1 MTRAAQPP
9 VPVVEVHAVPAVTG
23 RPTALPYGLS
33 SLGLVMH
40 PYRDTSEVLENIA
53 SWAATRRIRL
63 LAAGT
68 SPSTTL
74 PGAVTMVPRRQLAE
88 AADLLAAIG
97 GDGTV
102 LGALRLAADT
112 RTPVL
117 GVAFGHLG
125 YLTETTPERLTPVL
139 DELAAGQHV
148 RTLLP
153 VLDVRCRAAS
163 GRAPALAVPTAHA
176 PVSDP
181 VIAVNDV
188 VLARTAGHGQASLAV
203 TVGGDLFVRYS
214 TDAVIIATP
223 LGSTAYSLSAGGP
236 IASVS
241 LDMLLI
247 TPVAP
252 SGFFSRSLL
261 VAPTDVVEITVLDDS
276 APVTAEADG
285 QLVATLRPGASIEVR
300 SSPARTA
307 LVRLD
312 ATASFYA
319 RVRRRL
325 AVPDAL
331 ILGPV
336 VEP

>member
-1 MTRAAQPP
+1 VNVEDVVAPKRAA
-9 VPVVEVHAVPAVTG
+9 
-23 RPTALPYGLS
+23 LPHGLS
-33 SLGLVMH
+33 RLGLVLH
-40 PYRDTSEVLENIA
+40 PSRDTTEVVTTVA
-53 SWAATRRIRL
+53 GWAATHAVRL

-74 PGAVTMVPRRQLAE
+74 PEPVGRVSHSRLAGAV
-88 AADLLAAIG
+88 DLLAAIG

-102 LGALRLAADT
+102 LGALRLATDT

-125 YLTETTPERLTPVL
+125 YLTETTPERLTVVL
-139 DELAAGQHV
+139 DQLAAGQHV
-148 RTLLP
+148 RTSLP
-153 VLDVRCRAAS
+153 VLDIRCTAAS
-163 GRAPALAVPTAHA
+163 GRAPARADPAARA
-176 PVSDP
+176 PVGDP
-181 VIAVNDV
+181 VIAVNDL

-223 LGSTAYSLSAGGP
+223 LGSTAYSLAAGGP
-236 IASVS
+236 IASVN

-252 SGFFSRSLL
+252 SGFFSRTLL
-261 VAPTDVVEITVLDDS
+261 AAPTDVVEVTVLEDS

-285 QLVATLRPGASIEVR
+285 QLVATLEPGARIEVR
-300 SSPARTA
+300 STPARTA

-331 ILGPV
+331 VLGPV
-336 VEP
+336 PEA

>member
-1 MTRAAQPP
+1 MNDAAVP
-9 VPVVEVHAVPAVTG
+9 VPARAKTAVPH
-23 RPTALPYGLS
+23 GLTQ
-33 SLGLVMH
+33 LGLVLH
-40 PYRDTSEVLENIA
+40 PYRDTSEIVTDIA
-53 SWAATRRIRL
+53 GWAATRGVRL
-63 LAAGT
+63 LAAG
-68 SPSTTL
+68 PSRPTNL
-74 PGAVTMVPRRQLAE
+74 PAAVTVLPRRRLAR

-102 LGALRLAADT
+102 LGALRLATDT
-112 RTPVL
+112 GTPVL

-125 YLTETTPERLTPVL
+125 YLTDTNPEQLTVVL
-139 DELAAGQHV
+139 DQLAAGKHV
-148 RTLLP
+148 RHWLP
-153 VLDVRCRAAS
+153 VLDVRWAPAAS
-163 GRAPALAVPTAHA
+163 AFDPADAAAGEPAGE
-176 PVSDP
+176 PVT
-181 VIAVNDV
+181 AVNDL

-214 TDAVIIATP
+214 TDAVIVATP
-223 LGSTAYSLSAGGP
+223 LGSTAYSLAAGGP
-236 IASVS
+236 IASVN

-252 SGFFSRSLL
+252 QGFFSRTLL
-261 VAPTDVVEITVLDDS
+261 AAPTDLVEITVLADS

-285 QLVATLRPGASIEVR
+285 QLVATLHPGARIRVR
-300 SSPARTA
+300 STPARTA

-331 ILGPV
+331 VLGPV
-336 VEP
+336 AEPRRSRRPE